1 MEGTSTL
8 ADALL
13 DDLDDLS
20 DVENEQSSED
30 AAYRSPPD
38 EATEKATVFLD
49 TNGVEENFV
58 HSKTLQNHLLAI
70 RSSPSATTKEERER
84 EHEMIVQSN
93 KLLSRLSDELVVA
106 HGNLRSA
113 YAPKFPEL
121 EDILPNP
128 IQYTKAVRVIGNETD
143 IAKVNDALNDFLNSN
158 QIITLSIAGSTTSG
172 RPLNET
178 ELDTLF
184 SIADSVEEILSIQEE
199 ITKFVEGRM
208 EGLAPSISALIGP
221 SLAARMIGLAG
232 GLKPFSKIP
241 ACNLQVLGQ
250 HVRTSAIQ
258 STRVLSNIKH
268 HQGILAECDLVKR
281 CPIALQKKALKAV
294 AAKLALVARCDF
306 VNVDAGRSRNASAGH
321 SFRHELEQKF
331 EKWQEPDK
339 AQTLKALPKPDL
351 TTKKRRGGKRM
362 RRLKE
367 RYEETALMKQA
378 NTRAFSAQAGEYGDD
393 AMGLTMGLLGTS
405 GEYGVHPGARN
416 GVGES

>member
-20 DVENEQSSED
+20 DVENEPSSED
-30 AAYRSPPD
+30 AAENYEHNTPD
-38 EATEKATVFLD
+38 EASERAALFLD
-49 TNGVEENFV
+49 TAEENFV

-70 RSSPSATTKEERER
+70 RSSPPATMNEERER

-93 KLLSRLSDELVVA
+93 KLLSRLSDELVVE
-106 HGNLRSA
+106 HGNLRRA

-121 EDILPNP
+121 EEILPNP
-128 IQYTKAVRVIGNETD
+128 ILYTKAVRVIGNETD

-178 ELDTLF
+178 ELETLF
-184 SIADSVEEILSIQEE
+184 AIADSVEEILNIQEE
-199 ITKFVEGRM
+199 ITKFIEARM

-232 GLKPFSKIP
+232 GLQPFSKIP

-258 STRVLSNIKH
+258 STRVLSNAKH
-268 HQGILAECDLVKR
+268 HQGILAECDLVQK

-306 VNVDAGRSRNASAGH
+306 VNVDAGRSRTASAGH

-339 AQTLKALPKPDL
+339 AQTLKALPK
-351 TTKKRRGGKRM
+351 
-362 RRLKE
+362 
-367 RYEETALMKQA
+367 
-378 NTRAFSAQAGEYGDD
+378 
-393 AMGLTMGLLGTS
+393 
-405 GEYGVHPGARN
+405 
-416 GVGES
+416 